1 MSSSKKK
8 QLRKEQYMT
17 ERQAEAA
24 KEAKK
29 LKGYTLTFCVVIAL
43 VLSIFV
49 GAIVSNPIKNVI
61 YKNTVAM
68 TVGEHKLS
76 AVEVNYYFIDT
87 VNSYVNQYGDYI
99 SLIMDVKTPLDKQ
112 IINAENGTTWAD
124 SFMSS
129 TENTIK
135 STYALYDL
143 AIEAGHELTEAEKTS
158 ITSTISTFALYAAYY
173 GYNSLDDYL
182 RAVYGNGA
190 TEKSYRNYLEV
201 SALANSYMTAYS
213 ETLEYTDDQM
223 LQYQAN
229 EPYKY
234 NSYTFA
240 YYLLKAESFY
250 KGGVTGEDGKT
261 TYSDTEKAAGLA
273 EAEVTAKLLAE
284 GKYEDILAFNN
295 AIKALEVNKENASA
309 NATSYYDAVYD
320 EISTLFQDW
329 LIGKVAGADEN
340 AEPTF
345 EERKP
350 GDMTVIPY
358 TTGSGENETTLGYYV
373 VRFDSCTDNNFA
385 MKNVRHI
392 LIKFTGGTTNS
403 STGTTTYSDQ
413 EKQAAKEEAESILAN
428 WVKNGDLSE
437 ESFADLAKEHSDD
450 NAEAGGLYEDIYPG
464 QMVTNFNDWCFDAE
478 RKVGDYGIVE
488 TEYGYHIM
496 YFVGDSE
503 TTFRNY
509 MIKNVM
515 MNEDMDK
522 WYEEVVNS
530 IELTVLNTKHVPT
543 DMALSH

>member
-49 GAIVSNPIKNVI
+49 GAIVSNPIKNVV

-261 TYSDTEKAAGLA
+261 TYSDAEKAAGLVNA
-273 EAEVTAKLLAE
+273 EFTANQLAE

-413 EKQAAKEEAESILAN
+413 EKQAAKEEAESILTN
-428 WVKNGDLSE
+428 WVNNGDLSE
-437 ESFADLAKEHSDD
+437 ESFADLAKEHSD
-450 NAEAGGLYEDIYPG
+450 
-464 QMVTNFNDWCFDAE
+464 V
-478 RKVGDYGIVE
+478 
-488 TEYGYHIM
+488 
-496 YFVGDSE
+496 
-503 TTFRNY
+503 
-509 MIKNVM
+509 
-515 MNEDMDK
+515 
-522 WYEEVVNS
+522 
-530 IELTVLNTKHVPT
+530 
-543 DMALSH
+543 

>member
-49 GAIVSNPIKNVI
+49 GAIVSNPIKNVV

-201 SALANSYMTAYS
+201 SALAHSYMTAYS
-213 ETLEYTDDQM
+213 ETLEYTAEQ
-223 LQYQAN
+223 LLNYQAA

-284 GKYEDILAFNN
+284 GKYEDVLTFNN
-295 AIKALEVNKENASA
+295 AIKALEVNKENSSASA
-309 NATSYYDAVYD
+309 TNCYDAIYD
-320 EISTLFQDW
+320 EVNTLFQDW
-329 LIGKVAGADEN
+329 VVGKVAGADEN
-340 AEPTF
+340 ALPSF
-345 EERKP
+345 EERKE
-350 GDMTVIPY
+350 GDMTIIPY
-358 TTGSGENETTLGYYV
+358 TTGSGDTKTTLGYYV
-373 VRFDSCTDNNFA
+373 VRFESSNDNNVA
-385 MKNVRHI
+385 LKNVRHI

-403 STGTTTYSDQ
+403 TTGTTTYSDQ
-413 EKQAAKEEAESILAN
+413 EKQAAKDKADGILAG
-428 WVKNGDLSE
+428 WIANGDLSD
-437 ESFADLAKEHSDD
+437 ESFADLAKEHSED

>member
-17 ERQAEAA
+17 ARQVESA

-29 LKGYTLTFCVVIAL
+29 LKSYTLTFCVVIAL
-43 VLSIFV
+43 VLSLFV
-49 GAIVSNPIKNVI
+49 GAVVSNPIKNAV

-99 SLIMDVKTPLDKQ
+99 SLIMDVKTPLDEQ
-112 IINAENGTTWAD
+112 IINAESGTTWAD

-143 AIEAGHELTEAEKTS
+143 ATAAGHKLTEAEKS
-158 ITSTISTFALYAAYY
+158 SVSSTISTFTLYAAYY

-190 TEKSYRNYLEV
+190 SEESYRNYLEV

-213 ETLEYTDDQM
+213 ETLEYTAEQ
-223 LQYQAN
+223 LLNYQAA

-250 KGGVTGEDGKT
+250 KGGITGEDGKT
-261 TYSDTEKAAGLA
+261 TYSDAEKAAGLA
-273 EAEVTAKLLAE
+273 NAEFAANQLAE
-284 GKYEDILAFNN
+284 GEYEDILAFNN
-295 AIKALEVNKENASA
+295 AIKALEVNKENSSA
-309 NATSYYDAVYD
+309 NATSYYDVVYD
-320 EISTLFQDW
+320 EVSNLFQDW
-329 LIGKVAGADEN
+329 LVGKVAGADEN
-340 AEPTF
+340 ATPTF
-345 EERKP
+345 EERKE

-358 TTGSGENETTLGYYV
+358 TTGSGDSQTTLGYYV
-373 VRFDSCTDNNFA
+373 VRFESCTDNDFA

-392 LIKFTGGTTNS
+392 LVKFTGGVTNS

-413 EKQAAKEEAESILAN
+413 EKLAAKEEAESILNN
-428 WVKNGDLSE
+428 WIANGDLSE

-464 QMVTNFNDWCFDAE
+464 QMVTTFEDWCYDAD
-478 RKVGDYGIVE
+478 RKVGDYGIIE

-496 YFVGDSE
+496 YFVGNSE

-509 MIKNVM
+509 MIENVM

-530 IELTVLNTKHVPT
+530 IELTVVNTKRVPT
-543 DMALSH
+543 DMVLSH